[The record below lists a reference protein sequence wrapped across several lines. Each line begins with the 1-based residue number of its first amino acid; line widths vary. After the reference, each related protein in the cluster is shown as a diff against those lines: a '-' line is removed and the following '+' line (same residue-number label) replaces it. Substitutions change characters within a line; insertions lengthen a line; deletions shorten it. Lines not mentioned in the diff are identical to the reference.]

1 MATATTILL
10 FFIVLPFQL
19 HPRFAKADSNFIQK
33 TCKATKFYDLCVSSL
48 KSVPTSQNADAK
60 GLATIMIGIG
70 IANSTATSSYLS
82 SQLLSSGAA
91 RTNDVV
97 LKKVLKECADKY
109 GFAADALQSSA
120 QDLEAES
127 FDYAYL
133 HVTAAEDYPSA
144 CRNAFR
150 RFPVLAYPPEL
161 ARREDG
167 LKRICDVVLG
177 IIDNLGW

>member
-1 MATATTILL
+1 MAASPILL
-10 FFIVLPFQL
+10 LILFLLSIAGAQ
-19 HPRFAKADSNFIQK
+19 SNFIDK

-48 KSVPTSQNADAK
+48 KSDPTSRNADVK

-70 IANSTATSSYLS
+70 MANSTATSSYLS
-82 SQLLSSGAA
+82 SQLLSASG
-91 RTNDVV
+91 NDVV

-109 GFAADALQSSA
+109 GFAADALQASA
-120 QDLEAES
+120 QDLAAES

-133 HVTAAEDYPSA
+133 HVTAAENYPNA

-150 RFPVLAYPPEL
+150 RFPGLAYPPEL
-161 ARREDG
+161 ARREEG

-177 IIDNLGW
+177 IIDNLGEY

>member
-1 MATATTILL
+1 MALSSILL
-10 FFIVLPFQL
+10 LFLFLLTLPFHHL
-19 HPRFAKADSNFIQK
+19 FTTADSNFIQK
-33 TCKATKFYDLCVSSL
+33 TCKTTKFYDLCVSSL
-48 KSVPTSQNADAK
+48 KSDPTSQNADVK

-82 SQLLSSGAA
+82 SQLPSAA
-91 RTNDVV
+91 ANDVV

-120 QDLEAES
+120 QDLAAES

-133 HVTAAEDYPSA
+133 HVTAAEDYPNA
-144 CRNAFR
+144 CHNAFR
-150 RFPVLAYPPEL
+150 RFPGLAYPPEL

-177 IIDNLGW
+177 IIDNIGW